1 MSTAETTHRAELELG
16 PAIDNHEVRW
26 VSSTLVTQGDHQS
39 EGGCLRRLWFERV
52 GGQPRITTAAMT
64 AGVGM
69 HKEIETFLA
78 TGNRGA
84 LGPVAMAGYHLID
97 VPGPGLIVE
106 QPIIIGANGQITGVY
121 IRAAGIPFAGHVD
134 LYNHRGFYLNKDGE
148 HRGDPPNT
156 LEVKDWKS
164 TSDLVW
170 AKTPEQVAATVQMN
184 AYAIAGFA
192 MWPHIEEARLT
203 HVYFQRNGK
212 PQAVLA
218 TSRPPR
224 RQIEQKWKYI
234 EGVVRTIVDVAR
246 EEDPRKVP
254 FNLKACNSYHKD
266 CPHLA
271 LCEDG
276 KNARN
281 FDSLDQMFGP
291 RMAERLEARF
301 AGTTIPEEDF
311 FMGFL
316 DQVTGTTV
324 ATTPIV
330 PPAGVGLEFSLDDL
344 VAEETAARTALDAIA
359 AIPTPTPEFV
369 AACALIGASGLGMP
383 PLGGNAAA
391 LYAAMGGQA
400 LAPGAT
406 FDGQL
411 KLSKLPRMHEAAEL
425 VGLAEEIKRKF
436 PNMNAAPVVQTPAV
450 PAPITVQHIA
460 PAIAILPPD
469 APASS
474 PALAANPVPGLD
486 NAKSRELAAA
496 QAVPIV
502 GLAESVSGTVPAGSL
517 FGEAP
522 VAAGNAV
529 QGLSTTGT
537 VIAPAP
543 VAPTPANT
551 TAVTPTAE
559 APKKRG
565 RPPGAGTRKPRTV
578 AAQGDATAVIDSS
591 NVLSVFADC
600 GVEGADTINLMD
612 YIDEACDALI
622 AEFAPTAADIRCTSN
637 ETALG
642 FSKWRGALAALAAKQ
657 PPAPGNYRVD
667 TRGNELAEIVFT
679 ALRNACLSSG
689 GFHVRGTR

>member
-1 MSTAETTHRAELELG
+1 MTPVTTHRAELELG
-16 PAIDNHEVRW
+16 PAIDNREVRW
-26 VSSTLVTQGDHQS
+26 VSSTLVAQGDHQS

-64 AGVGM
+64 AGVGI
-69 HKEIETFLA
+69 HKEIETYLA

-97 VPGPGLIVE
+97 APGPGLIVE
-106 QPIIIGANGQITGVY
+106 QPVIIGANGQITGVY
-121 IRAAGIPFAGHVD
+121 IRAAGVPFAGHVD
-134 LYNHRGFYLNKDGE
+134 LYNHRGFYLNSEGE
-148 HRGDPPNT
+148 QRSDPPNT

-164 TSDLVW
+164 TSDLAW
-170 AKTPEQVAATVQMN
+170 AKTAEQVAATVQMN

-224 RQIEQKWKYI
+224 RQIEKKWKYI

-301 AGTTIPEEDF
+301 AGINIPEEDF

-316 DQVTGTTV
+316 DQVTGITV
-324 ATTPIV
+324 ATAPIV
-330 PPAGVGLEFSLDDL
+330 PPAGVGLDFSLDEL
-344 VAEETAARTALDAIA
+344 VAEETAARTALDSVAV
-359 AIPTPTPEFV
+359 IPVPTPEFV
-369 AACALIGASGLGMP
+369 TACALIGASGLGMP

-391 LYAAMGGQA
+391 LFAAMGGQA

-411 KLSKLPRMHEAAEL
+411 KLSKLPRMNEAAEL
-425 VGLAEEIKRKF
+425 VSLAEEIKRKF
-436 PNMNAAPVVQTPAV
+436 KTPAV
-450 PAPITVQHIA
+450 SAPTTVQHIA

-502 GLAESVSGTVPAGSL
+502 GLTESVKAPAGSL

-522 VAAGNAV
+522 VAAV
-529 QGLSTTGT
+529 
-537 VIAPAP
+537 APVP
-543 VAPTPANT
+543 VAPTTAIT

-565 RPPGAGTRKPRTV
+565 RPAGASTRKPRTV
-578 AAQGDATAVIDSS
+578 ATQGDNTVAVDPS

-622 AEFAPTAADIRCTSN
+622 AEFAPTAADIRCASN

-642 FSKWRGALAALAAKQ
+642 FSKWRGALAALVAKQ

-679 ALRNACLSSG
+679 ALRNACLNSNG
-689 GFHVRGTR
+689 MHVRGTR